1 MNLTEM
7 FYGTFVPPKAT
18 SIRTH
23 KLGFSNLPKYVPLK
37 HHKSVSDNRTFE
49 EKLSKAGKKV
59 LSILRAQVKPITG
72 CEMATK
78 TPFTR
83 NYCSALMC
91 TFVREG
97 LAKRIKIKK
106 PNTRL
111 YAYMAVKND

>member
-7 FYGTFVPPKAT
+7 FYGTFISPEVK
-18 SIRTH
+18 SIRVH
-23 KLGFSNLPKYVPLK
+23 KLGFSSLPKYVPAK
-37 HHKSVSDNRTFE
+37 DKPVFDNRTFE
-49 EKLSKAGKKV
+49 EKLSKAGKQV

-83 NYCSALMC
+83 NYCSAIMC
-91 TFVREG
+91 TFVKEG
-97 LAKRIKIKK
+97 LAKRIKVKK

-111 YAYMAVKND
+111 YAYTAVEND